1 MGGVIRNRR
10 LVREKPEGGLI
21 TRLPPTTRFPRSG
34 RRGLLPNDANVPIPA
49 GLCRGSAR
57 WALIT
62 PRTCGQACSSHYL
75 SSAIQSGSARQ
86 SVSVG
91 DADPERRVGAGG
103 LLGR

>member
-34 RRGLLPNDANVPIPA
+34 WRGLLPNDANVPIPA

-62 PRTCGQACSSHYL
+62 PVPVDKPVP
-75 SSAIQSGSARQ
+75 AIISLQPYKVAQ
-86 SVSVG
+86 P
-91 DADPERRVGAGG
+91 DN
-103 LLGR
+103 LC